1 MIGFIGYNFYSDGN
15 ALDPTPTDI
24 NNIAYTKI
32 QNGIFDHFNVSR
44 DTSFDYSSIIPTD
57 WDINTLMN
65 ADFAGNVSAGNVG
78 QLATGITSI
87 RVKRRIKGTFDWITI
102 REIPVSKPEDLS
114 FVITDNLNAYNVEY
128 EYAYVPVM
136 EDVEGSYIIESIL
149 SKFEGV
155 FICDV
160 DTVFKFYA
168 GVEYD
173 GNDAVQQVGVFQP
186 YNRKYPIIVSN
197 SVMQYQTGGV
207 GGWILP
213 EDYEDTHV
221 FDRSKIVKEKEVLLN
236 FLMNKKPKILKD
248 MNGNNWLVY
257 FTGNPSVTYDNNYGQ
272 GMLKV
277 SAQWTEVG
285 DPNDKTDLYENGLIP
300 TKR

>member
-1 MIGFIGYNFYSDGN
+1 MIGLIGYNFCSDGN
-15 ALDPTPTDI
+15 ALDPTPTNI
-24 NNIAYTKI
+24 NNITSTRV
-32 QNGIFDHFNVSR
+32 QNGVFDHFNV
-44 DTSFDYSSIIPTD
+44 TKNITFDYSSIIPTD
-57 WDINTLMN
+57 WDINTVMN
-65 ADFAGNVSAGNVG
+65 ATFNGNASAGNVD
-78 QLATGITSI
+78 QVAAGITSI

-102 REIPVSKPEDLS
+102 REIPVSKPEDMS

-128 EYAYVPVM
+128 EYAFVPVM

-155 FICDV
+155 FICDI

-186 YNRKYPIIVSN
+186 FNRKYPIIVSN
-197 SVMQYQTGGV
+197 SIMQYQTGSI
-207 GGWILP
+207 GGWVLP

-277 SAQWTEVG
+277 SANWTEVG

>member
-1 MIGFIGYNFYSDGN
+1 MIGLVGYNFCADGN
-15 ALDPTPTDI
+15 ALDPTPTNINDI
-24 NNIAYTKI
+24 TFTKV
-32 QNGIFDHFNVSR
+32 QNGIFDHFNVSQ

-57 WDINTLMN
+57 WDTDTWMN
-65 ADFAGNVSAGNVG
+65 ASFAGNTSAGNVA
-78 QLATGITSI
+78 QVATGVTSI

-102 REIPVSKPEDLS
+102 REIPVAKPEDLS

-128 EYAYVPVM
+128 EYAYVPMM
-136 EDVEGSYIIESIL
+136 EDVEGNYIVESIL

-155 FICDV
+155 FICDI

-173 GNDAVQQVGVFQP
+173 TNDAIQQVGVFQP
-186 YNRKYPIIVSN
+186 YNRKYPIVVSN
-197 SVMQYQTGGV
+197 SIMQYQTGSI
-207 GGWILP
+207 GGWVLP

-277 SAQWTEVG
+277 SAKWTEVG

>member
-1 MIGFIGYNFYSDGN
+1 MIGLIGYNFCADGN
-15 ALDPTPTDI
+15 ALDPTPTDA
-24 NNIAYTKI
+24 NNITYTRV

-57 WDINTLMN
+57 WDTNTLMN

-78 QLATGITSI
+78 QLAAGVTSV

-102 REIPVSKPEDLS
+102 REIPVTKPEDLS

-128 EYAYVPVM
+128 EYAYVPMM
-136 EDVEGSYIIESIL
+136 EDIEGSYIIESIL

-155 FICDV
+155 FICDI

-173 GNDAVQQVGVFQP
+173 TNDAIQQVGVFQP

-197 SVMQYQTGGV
+197 SIMQYQTGGV
-207 GGWILP
+207 GGWVLP

-221 FDRSKIVKEKEVLLN
+221 FDRSKIVKEKEALLN

-257 FTGNPSVTYDNNYGQ
+257 FADNPSVVYDNNYGQ

-277 SAQWTEVG
+277 SAKWTEVG
-285 DPNDKTDLYENGLIP
+285 DPNDKNDLYENGLIP

>member
-1 MIGFIGYNFYSDGN
+1 MIGLVGYNFCADGN
-15 ALDPTPTDI
+15 ALDPTPTNINDI
-24 NNIAYTKI
+24 TFTKI

-57 WDINTLMN
+57 WDIDTWMN
-65 ADFAGNVSAGNVG
+65 ASFAGNTSAGNVA
-78 QLATGITSI
+78 QVATGVTSI

-102 REIPVSKPEDLS
+102 REISVAKPEDLS

-128 EYAYVPVM
+128 EYAYVPMM
-136 EDVEGSYIIESIL
+136 EDVEGNYIVESIL

-155 FICDV
+155 FICDI

-173 GNDAVQQVGVFQP
+173 TNDAVQQVGVFQP
-186 YNRKYPIIVSN
+186 FNRKYPIIVSN
-197 SVMQYQTGGV
+197 SIMQYQTGGI
-207 GGWILP
+207 GGWVLP

-277 SAQWTEVG
+277 SANWTEVG

>member
-1 MIGFIGYNFYSDGN
+1 
-15 ALDPTPTDI
+15 
-24 NNIAYTKI
+24 
-32 QNGIFDHFNVSR
+32 
-44 DTSFDYSSIIPTD
+44 
-57 WDINTLMN
+57 MN
-65 ADFAGNVSAGNVG
+65 ASFAGNTSAGNVA
-78 QLATGITSI
+78 QVATGVTSI

-102 REIPVSKPEDLS
+102 REIPVTKPEDLS

-128 EYAYVPVM
+128 EYAYVPMM
-136 EDVEGSYIIESIL
+136 EDVEGNYIVESIL

-173 GNDAVQQVGVFQP
+173 TNDAIQQVGVFQP
-186 YNRKYPIIVSN
+186 FNRKYPIVVSN
-197 SVMQYQTGGV
+197 SIMQYQTGGV
-207 GGWILP
+207 GGWVLP

>member
-1 MIGFIGYNFYSDGN
+1 MIGLIGYNFCADGN
-15 ALDPTPTDI
+15 ALDPTPTDV
-24 NNIAYTKI
+24 NNITYTKV

-44 DTSFDYSSIIPTD
+44 DTSFDYSSIIPAD

-65 ADFAGNVSAGNVG
+65 ADFAGNTSAGNVAQVASG
-78 QLATGITSI
+78 VTSV

-102 REIPVSKPEDLS
+102 REIPVSKPEDMS

-128 EYAYVPVM
+128 EYAFVPVM
-136 EDVEGSYIIESIL
+136 EDVEGSYIIESIV

-155 FICDV
+155 FICDI

-173 GNDAVQQVGVFQP
+173 SNDAVQQVGVFQP
-186 YNRKYPIIVSN
+186 FNRKYPIIVSN
-197 SVMQYQTGGV
+197 SVMQYQTGSI
-207 GGWILP
+207 GGWVLP

-257 FTGNPSVTYDNNYGQ
+257 FTGNPTITYDNNYGQ

>member
-1 MIGFIGYNFYSDGN
+1 MIGLVGYNFCADGN

-24 NNIAYTKI
+24 NNITYTRV

-44 DTSFDYSSIIPTD
+44 DTSFDYSTIIPTD
-57 WDINTLMN
+57 WDTDTLMN
-65 ADFAGNVSAGNVG
+65 ADFAGNVSAGNVA
-78 QLATGITSI
+78 QIASDVTSV

-102 REIPVSKPEDLS
+102 REIPVSKPEDMS

-128 EYAYVPVM
+128 EYAFVPVM
-136 EDVEGSYIIESIL
+136 EDVEGSYIIGSIF

-155 FICDV
+155 FICDI

-186 YNRKYPIIVSN
+186 FNRKYPIIVSN
-197 SVMQYQTGGV
+197 SIMQYQTGSI
-207 GGWILP
+207 GGWVLP

-221 FDRSKIVKEKEVLLN
+221 FNRSKIVKEKEVLLN
-236 FLMNKKPKILKD
+236 FLMNKKPKIIKD

-277 SAQWTEVG
+277 SAKWTEVG

>member
-1 MIGFIGYNFYSDGN
+1 MIGLIGYNFCADGN
-15 ALDPTPTDI
+15 ALDPTPTDV
-24 NNIAYTKI
+24 NNITYTRV

-44 DTSFDYSSIIPTD
+44 DTSFDYSSIVPTD
-57 WDINTLMN
+57 WDANTLMN
-65 ADFAGNVSAGNVG
+65 ADFAGNTSAGNVAQVASG
-78 QLATGITSI
+78 VTSV

-102 REIPVSKPEDLS
+102 REIPVSKPEDMS

-128 EYAYVPVM
+128 EYAFVPVM

-155 FICDV
+155 FICDI

-186 YNRKYPIIVSN
+186 FNRKYPIVVSN
-197 SVMQYQTGGV
+197 SIMQYQTGSI
-207 GGWILP
+207 GGWVLP

-248 MNGNNWLVY
+248 MNGNDWLVY
-257 FTGNPSVTYDNNYGQ
+257 FTGNPTVTYDNNYGQ

-277 SAQWTEVG
+277 AAKWTEVG

>member
-1 MIGFIGYNFYSDGN
+1 MIGLIGYNFCSDGN
-15 ALDPTPTDI
+15 ALDPTPTDV
-24 NNIAYTKI
+24 NNITSTKI

-65 ADFAGNVSAGNVG
+65 ADFAGNTSAGNVA
-78 QLATGITSI
+78 QMASGITSI

-136 EDVEGSYIIESIL
+136 EDVEGSYIIESIV

-155 FICDV
+155 FICDI

-173 GNDAVQQVGVFQP
+173 TNDAIQQVGVFQP
-186 YNRKYPIIVSN
+186 YNRKYPIVVSN

-277 SAQWTEVG
+277 SAKWTEVG

>member
-1 MIGFIGYNFYSDGN
+1 MIGLIGYNFCADGN
-15 ALDPTPTDI
+15 ALDPTPTDV
-24 NNIAYTKI
+24 NNITYTRV

-57 WDINTLMN
+57 WDVNTLMN
-65 ADFAGNVSAGNVG
+65 ADFAGNTSAGNVAQVASG
-78 QLATGITSI
+78 VTSV

-102 REIPVSKPEDLS
+102 REIPVSKPEDMS

-128 EYAYVPVM
+128 EYAFVPVM

-155 FICDV
+155 FICDI

-173 GNDAVQQVGVFQP
+173 TNDAIQQVGVFQP
-186 YNRKYPIIVSN
+186 YNRKYPIVVSN
-197 SVMQYQTGGV
+197 SIMQYQTGGV

>member
-1 MIGFIGYNFYSDGN
+1 MIGLVGYNFCADGN
-15 ALDPTPTDI
+15 ALDPTPTNINDI
-24 NNIAYTKI
+24 TFTKV

-57 WDINTLMN
+57 WDIDTWMN
-65 ADFAGNVSAGNVG
+65 ASFAGNTSAGNVA
-78 QLATGITSI
+78 QVATGVTSI

-102 REIPVSKPEDLS
+102 REIPVAKPEDLS

-128 EYAYVPVM
+128 EYAYVPMM
-136 EDVEGSYIIESIL
+136 EDVEGNYIVESIL

-155 FICDV
+155 FICDI

-173 GNDAVQQVGVFQP
+173 TNDAIQQVGVFQP
-186 YNRKYPIIVSN
+186 FNRKYPIVVSN
-197 SVMQYQTGGV
+197 SIMQYQTGGV
-207 GGWILP
+207 GGWVLP

>member
-1 MIGFIGYNFYSDGN
+1 MIGLIGYNFCADGN
-15 ALDPTPTDI
+15 ALDPTPTNINDI
-24 NNIAYTKI
+24 TFTKV

-65 ADFAGNVSAGNVG
+65 ADFAGDVSAGNVS
-78 QLATGITSI
+78 QLAAGITSV

-102 REIPVSKPEDLS
+102 REIPVTKPEDLS

-128 EYAYVPVM
+128 EYAYVPMM
-136 EDVEGSYIIESIL
+136 EDVEGNYIVESIL

-155 FICDV
+155 FICDI

-173 GNDAVQQVGVFQP
+173 TNDAIQQVGVFQP

-197 SVMQYQTGGV
+197 SIMQYQTGGV
-207 GGWILP
+207 GGWVLP

-221 FDRSKIVKEKEVLLN
+221 FDRSKIVKEKEALLN

-257 FTGNPSVTYDNNYGQ
+257 FTGNPSVVYDNNYGQ

-277 SAQWTEVG
+277 SAKWTEVG
-285 DPNDKTDLYENGLIP
+285 DPNDKNDLYENGLIP

>member
-1 MIGFIGYNFYSDGN
+1 MIGLVGYNFYSDGN
-15 ALDPTPTDI
+15 ALDPTPTNI
-24 NNIAYTKI
+24 NNLTSTKA
-32 QNGIFDHFNVSR
+32 QNGIFDHFNVSQ
-44 DTSFDYSSIIPTD
+44 DTSFDYSTIIPTD
-57 WDINTLMN
+57 WNTSTLMN
-65 ADFAGNVSAGNVG
+65 ADFNGNVSAGNVD
-78 QLATGITSI
+78 QVASGITSI

-102 REIPVSKPEDLS
+102 REIPVTSSEDLS

-128 EYAYVPVM
+128 EYAYVPMM
-136 EDVEGSYIIESIL
+136 EDVEGSYIIESIV

-160 DTVFKFYA
+160 DTVFKFYG

-186 YNRKYPIIVSN
+186 YNRKYPVIVSN
-197 SVMQYQTGGV
+197 SIVQYQTGNI
-207 GGWILP
+207 GGWVLP

-221 FDRSKIVKEKEVLLN
+221 FDRAKIVKEKELLLN
-236 FLMNKKPKILKD
+236 FLMNKKPKIIKD

-257 FTGNPSVTYDNNYGQ
+257 FTGNPAITYDNNYGQ

-277 SAQWTEVG
+277 TAQWTEVG
-285 DPNDKTDLYENGLIP
+285 NPNDKTDLYENGLIS
-300 TKR
+300 TMR

>member
-1 MIGFIGYNFYSDGN
+1 MNGLIGYNFCADGN
-15 ALDPTPTDI
+15 ALDPTPTNV
-24 NNIAYTKI
+24 NNLTYTKV

-65 ADFAGNVSAGNVG
+65 ADFAGNISAGNVAQVASG
-78 QLATGITSI
+78 VTSV
-87 RVKRRIKGTFDWITI
+87 RVKRRVKGTFDWITI
-102 REIPVSKPEDLS
+102 REIPVSKPEDMS

-128 EYAYVPVM
+128 EYAFVPMM

-155 FICDV
+155 FICDI

-173 GNDAVQQVGVFQP
+173 DNDAVQQVGVFQP
-186 YNRKYPIIVSN
+186 FNRKYPIVVSN
-197 SVMQYQTGGV
+197 SIMQYQTGSI
-207 GGWILP
+207 GGWVLP

-257 FTGNPSVTYDNNYGQ
+257 FTGNPTVTYDNNYGQ

-277 SAQWTEVG
+277 SAKWTEVG
-285 DPNDKTDLYENGLIP
+285 DPNDKNDLYENGLIP

>member
-1 MIGFIGYNFYSDGN
+1 MIGLIGYNFCSDSN

-44 DTSFDYSSIIPTD
+44 DTSFDYSSIILTD

-87 RVKRRIKGTFDWITI
+87 RVKRRIKGTFDWTTI

-128 EYAYVPVM
+128 EYAYVPMM
-136 EDVEGSYIIESIL
+136 EDVEGNYIIESIL

-173 GNDAVQQVGVFQP
+173 TNDAVQQVGVFQP

>member
-1 MIGFIGYNFYSDGN
+1 MIGLVGYNFCADGN
-15 ALDPTPTDI
+15 ALDPMPTNINDI
-24 NNIAYTKI
+24 TFTKV

-57 WDINTLMN
+57 WDVNTLMN
-65 ADFAGNVSAGNVG
+65 ASFAGNASAGNVA
-78 QLATGITSI
+78 QVATGVTSI

-102 REIPVSKPEDLS
+102 REIPVTKPEDLS

-128 EYAYVPVM
+128 EYAYVPMM
-136 EDVEGSYIIESIL
+136 EDVEGNYIVESIL

-155 FICDV
+155 FICDI

-173 GNDAVQQVGVFQP
+173 SNDAIQQVGVFQP

-197 SVMQYQTGGV
+197 SIMQYQTGGV
-207 GGWILP
+207 GGWVLP

-221 FDRSKIVKEKEVLLN
+221 FDRSKIVKEKEALLN

-257 FTGNPSVTYDNNYGQ
+257 FADNPSVVYDNNYGQ

-277 SAQWTEVG
+277 SAKWTEVG
-285 DPNDKTDLYENGLIP
+285 DPNDKNDLYENGLIP

>member
-24 NNIAYTKI
+24 NNITYTKI

-102 REIPVSKPEDLS
+102 REIPVSKLEDLS

-173 GNDAVQQVGVFQP
+173 GNDVVQQVGVFQP

-277 SAQWTEVG
+277 SAKWTEVG

>member
-24 NNIAYTKI
+24 NTIAYTKI

-57 WDINTLMN
+57 WDINTVMN

-128 EYAYVPVM
+128 EYAYVPMM
-136 EDVEGSYIIESIL
+136 EDVEGNYIIESIL

-173 GNDAVQQVGVFQP
+173 TNDAVQQVGVFQP

>member
-128 EYAYVPVM
+128 EYAFVPVM

-155 FICDV
+155 FICDM

-173 GNDAVQQVGVFQP
+173 TNDAVQQVGVFQP

-236 FLMNKKPKILKD
+236 FLMNKKPKIIKD

-277 SAQWTEVG
+277 SAKWTEVG

>member
-1 MIGFIGYNFYSDGN
+1 MIGLIGYNFCADSN
-15 ALDPTPTDI
+15 ALDPTPTDV
-24 NNIAYTKI
+24 NNITYTRV

-57 WDINTLMN
+57 WDTNTLMN
-65 ADFAGNVSAGNVG
+65 ADFAGNVSAGNVA
-78 QLATGITSI
+78 QVAAGITSV

-102 REIPVSKPEDLS
+102 REIPVTKPEDLS

-128 EYAYVPVM
+128 EYAYVPMM
-136 EDVEGSYIIESIL
+136 EDVEGNYIVESIL

-155 FICDV
+155 FICDI

-173 GNDAVQQVGVFQP
+173 TNDAIQQVGVFQP

-197 SVMQYQTGGV
+197 SIMQYQTGGV
-207 GGWILP
+207 GGWVLP

-221 FDRSKIVKEKEVLLN
+221 FDRSKIVKEKEALLN

-257 FTGNPSVTYDNNYGQ
+257 FTGNPTITYDSNDGQ

-277 SAQWTEVG
+277 AAQGTEVG

>member
-24 NNIAYTKI
+24 NNITYTKI

-44 DTSFDYSSIIPTD
+44 DTSFDYSSIIPTN

-65 ADFAGNVSAGNVG
+65 ADFAGNVSAGNVS

-128 EYAYVPVM
+128 EYAYVPMM
-136 EDVEGSYIIESIL
+136 EDVEGNYIIESIL

-155 FICDV
+155 FICDM

-173 GNDAVQQVGVFQP
+173 TNDAVQQVGVFQP

>member
-1 MIGFIGYNFYSDGN
+1 MIGLIGYNFCADGN

-24 NNIAYTKI
+24 NNITYTKI

-57 WDINTLMN
+57 WDTNTLMN
-65 ADFAGNVSAGNVG
+65 ADFAGNVSAGNVA
-78 QLATGITSI
+78 QVATGVTSV

-102 REIPVSKPEDLS
+102 REIPISKSEDMS

-173 GNDAVQQVGVFQP
+173 TNDAIQQVGVFQP
-186 YNRKYPIIVSN
+186 FNRKYPIVVSN
-197 SVMQYQTGGV
+197 SIMQYQTGGI
-207 GGWILP
+207 GGWVLP

-236 FLMNKKPKILKD
+236 FLMNKKPKIIKD

-277 SAQWTEVG
+277 SAKWTEVG